1 LILCIV
7 LIIFIFYVKFSI
19 TKNNSNSDTLTLNT
33 LYKNNRTNKVS
44 HDVKSNKIQSNI
56 PQILSD
62 MQSDIFTQTSSNRQ
76 NLSDIQLS
84 TFAQTSSNTPRI
96 LPDIQSDIF
105 TQTSSN
111 TQPNTQKILSGI
123 QLSTFTQTSSNIQS
137 NTFTP
142 TQSNIHNLD
151 NSDII
156 EERIE
161 KFKKIEENDTYP
173 MNTQIRPNANVPYNI
188 NTNRTYDYNEKGLL
202 TKIIPEPIPVN
213 NQKKEIKKDYNPRI
227 ENFTSVNQ
235 LLVKSPLIESNYIN
249 QLDFPENTS
258 DELPIF
264 NADTVSQIYNA
275 DNITS
280 LYNKINSDIYKGY
293 KTIQFI

>member
-1 LILCIV
+1 MDKYILILCIL
-7 LIIFIFYVKFSI
+7 LIIFIFYVKFNI
-19 TKNNSNSDTLTLNT
+19 TKNNSNA
-33 LYKNNRTNKVS
+33 LYENNRTNKVLY
-44 HDVKSNKIQSNI
+44 DVKSNKIQSN
-56 PQILSD
+56 
-62 MQSDIFTQTSSNRQ
+62 TRQ
-76 NLSDIQLS
+76 
-84 TFAQTSSNTPRI
+84 I

-111 TQPNTQKILSGI
+111 TQPNTRQILSDI
-123 QLSTFTQTSSNIQS
+123 QLSTFTQTSSNTQPNTFTPTQSNIQS

-142 TQSNIHNLD
+142 TQSNTFTPTQYNIHNLD

-156 EERIE
+156 EERVE
-161 KFKKIEENDTYP
+161 NFKKIEENNTYP
-173 MNTQIRPNANVPYNI
+173 MNTQIRPNASVPYNI
-188 NTNRTYDYNEKGLL
+188 NTNRTYDYNEKGIL

-227 ENFTSVNQ
+227 ENFASVNQ

-264 NADTVSQIYNA
+264 NADTVSQIYDV